1 MARKNKSRHQR
12 AKEKIT
18 TFVNQL
24 RLQKDKHV
32 LEIEKMKKEM
42 NEIYE
47 EKKNWKTIFIKQI
60 VVSKK

>member
-24 RLQKDKHV
+24 RLQKDKHG

-42 NEIYE
+42 NEICD
-47 EKKNWKTIFIKQI
+47 EKN
-60 VVSKK
+60 